1 MIDSIKNGVLQI
13 KVKRL
18 GAELTSVKSINND
31 LEYLWQ
37 GDEHFWG
44 GQSYN
49 LFPLI
54 GAMPG
59 GIFKLNEQTYNI
71 NMHGFARNSEFEL
84 FSKESSKLVY
94 RLGYSEE
101 TLKQFPYQFEL
112 FVTYELVDN
121 TIKHSYQV
129 VNLGREEM
137 LFSVGAH
144 PGFNCPL
151 LENEKMEDYTLVFE
165 SNEIIDARRKADGLL
180 TGEKNIFL
188 NNQKKKQLS
197 HSLFYDGPIILEG
210 LRSNWLEIRN
220 SKNNHVIR
228 VEFEGFPY
236 MGIWSSQN
244 DGPFVCIEPWYGV
257 DSTVGDLSDFY
268 KKEGL
273 QKLAPKESFDCEYTI
288 ILENK

>member
-1 MIDSIKNGVLQI
+1 MIDSIKNEVLEV

-18 GAELTSVKSINND
+18 GAELTSVKNNND

-37 GDEHFWG
+37 GDVSFWG

-59 GIFKLNEQTYNI
+59 GILKLKEQKYNI
-71 NMHGFARNSEFEL
+71 NSHGFARNSEFEL
-84 FSKESSKLVY
+84 YSKESKKLVY
-94 RLGYSEE
+94 RLACSEE
-101 TLKQFPYQFEL
+101 TLKQFPYEFEF
-112 FVTYELVDN
+112 FVSYELVGN
-121 TIKHSYQV
+121 RIKHSYKV
-129 VNLGREEM
+129 VNLGCEEM

-165 SNEIIDARRKADGLL
+165 SNETIYTRRKAVGLL

-188 NNQKKKQLS
+188 NNQREKQLS

-210 LRSNWLEIRN
+210 LKSNWLEIRN
-220 SKNNHVIR
+220 SKNNNLIR

-236 MGIWSSQN
+236 MGIWSAQN

-257 DSTVGDLSDFY
+257 DSTVGDSSDFC

-273 QKLAPKESFDCEYTI
+273 QKLAAKESFDCEYTI
-288 ILENK
+288 ILGSK